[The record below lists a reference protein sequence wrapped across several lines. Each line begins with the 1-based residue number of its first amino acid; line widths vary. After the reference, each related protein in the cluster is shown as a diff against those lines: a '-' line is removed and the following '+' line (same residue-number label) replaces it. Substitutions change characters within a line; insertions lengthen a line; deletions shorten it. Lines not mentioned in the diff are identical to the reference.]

1 MKIYSYNFRVRY
13 STTFSNGYHRA
24 EVVADSRVEAIE
36 KAQKYMSE
44 LSAEHDGVFSVCHP
58 TMAVKMNLE
67 IKTYQFRFK
76 KWYYM
81 RKKWYYRCKNFPE
94 HGIVYAV
101 SKDDAITN
109 AVNIYGRHN
118 IYISTFTEIDKHT
131 TTDFV
136 TPIQKQVEQ
145 LNSKI
150 NY

>member
-1 MKIYSYNFRVRY
+1 MKIYSYNFRVRCS
-13 STTFSNGYHRA
+13 STYKNGYHTA
-24 EVVADSRVEAIE
+24 ETVADSRVEAIE
-36 KAQKYMSE
+36 KAQNYMSE
-44 LSAEHDGVFSVCHP
+44 ISAEHDGVFSVCYP
-58 TMAVKMNLE
+58 TMTVKMNLE

-76 KWYYM
+76 KWYY
-81 RKKWYYRCKNFPE
+81 RRKNFPE
-94 HGIVYAV
+94 FGIVYAL

-109 AVNIYGRHN
+109 AINIYGRHN
-118 IYISTFTEIDKHT
+118 VSISTFTEIDKHT

>member
-13 STTFSNGYHRA
+13 SSTYNNGYYMS
-24 EVVADSRVEAIE
+24 ETIADSRLEAVE

-44 LSAEHDGVFSVCHP
+44 LSAENDGVFSVCYP
-58 TMAVKMNLE
+58 TIAVKMNLD
-67 IKTYQFRFK
+67 IKKYQFRF
-76 KWYYM
+76 
-81 RKKWYYRCKNFPE
+81 KKWYYRCKNFPE
-94 HGIVYAV
+94 FGIVYAL

-109 AVNIYGRHN
+109 AINIYGRHN
-118 IYISTFTEIDKHT
+118 ISISTFTEIDKHT

>member
-44 LSAEHDGVFSVCHP
+44 LSAENDGVFSVCYP
-58 TMAVKMNLE
+58 TMTVKMNLD
-67 IKTYQFRFK
+67 IKKYQFRFK
-76 KWYYM
+76 
-81 RKKWYYRCKNFPE
+81 RWYYRRKNFSE
-94 HGIVYAV
+94 FGIVYAI

-109 AVNIYGRHN
+109 AINIYGRHN
-118 IYISTFTEIDKHT
+118 VSISTFTEIDKHT